1 MRPRHR
7 LPSRPPA
14 FTLIELLVVVALLA
28 LLASL
33 VLPALARTR
42 QGAGRVSCLANLR
55 QWGLATQVFAGDHDD
70 RLPPDGAPNGI
81 SRTDAWYTEL
91 PPAIGERPY
100 PEQGAWRT
108 NASVNLPRLVWLC
121 PVNPRR
127 SDGRML
133 FHYVLNRRVNG
144 SGRRT
149 QPARLSQ
156 VPQPDR
162 TVWLFDNGGR
172 AAVAAENNVHT
183 NLHQGGAQF
192 LFLDGHVARI
202 PASDYWDFR
211 RHRGRSDSARL
222 VWDPGGPAVD

>member
-1 MRPRHR
+1 MSSRHR
-7 LPSRPPA
+7 PTPLPPA

-28 LLASL
+28 LLAGL

-42 QGAGRVSCLANLR
+42 QGVGRISCFANLR
-55 QWGLATQVFAGDHDD
+55 QWGLATQIFATDHED

-81 SRTDAWYTEL
+81 SRTDAWYTDM

-100 PEQGAWRT
+100 PDQGAWRT
-108 NASVNLPRLVWLC
+108 QAASPLPRSVWLC

-133 FHYVLNRRVNG
+133 FHYALNRRVNG
-144 SGRRT
+144 SGPQS
-149 QPARLSQ
+149 QPARLGQ

-162 TVWLFDNGGR
+162 PVWLFDNGGR

-192 LFLDGHVARI
+192 LFLDGHAARLKA
-202 PASDYWDFR
+202 PEYWDFHR
-211 RHRGRSDSARL
+211 RRGRTNAPGL
-222 VWDPGGPAVD
+222 IWDPRPPGTP

>member
-1 MRPRHR
+1 MSPRQRPSS
-7 LPSRPPA
+7 LTPA
-14 FTLIELLVVVALLA
+14 FTLIELLVVVALIA

-55 QWGLATQVFAGDHDD
+55 QWGLATQLFAGDHDD

-81 SRTDAWYTEL
+81 SRADAWYTEL

-108 NASVNLPRLVWLC
+108 NASGPRPRTVWLC

-133 FHYVLNRRVNG
+133 FHYALNRRVNG

-149 QPARLSQ
+149 LPVRLGL

-192 LFLDGHVARI
+192 LFLDGHVARFK
-202 PASDYWDFR
+202 ALDYWDFR
-211 RHRGRSDSARL
+211 RHRGRTNAPGL
-222 VWDPGGPAVD
+222 VWEPGGEARP